1 MDSPF
6 QPTACGFGTVFKT
19 NGLRGVTM
27 SEVGRD
33 QILPSLL
40 NADHER
46 SRDEPEIAANIATQL
61 EHMGLSTWSISVLRR
76 LRDAIG
82 RQEPKTVLEVGGSI
96 GHRSAWLYDL
106 FKQHPIQRYD
116 IVEQGAKF
124 GVILHRLLTRYDAS
138 SWSKIIVDDFATL
151 CAEEKAWKLTTASG
165 VGADERRLA
174 EHYDAIIVD
183 APLARLSNDLQHA
196 LELLSNNGVLYTT
209 EPETPVGEY
218 NELDED
224 GKGKVDG
231 FNAWIELIRTIQS
244 SHHVAFVPL
253 FGGTIVAFFKR

>member
-1 MDSPF
+1 
-6 QPTACGFGTVFKT
+6 
-19 NGLRGVTM
+19 M
-27 SEVGRD
+27 SEIGRV
-33 QILPSLL
+33 QVLPTLL

-82 RQEPKTVLEVGGSI
+82 RQEPKSVLEVGGSI

-106 FKQHPIQRYD
+106 FADDPIDRYD

-138 SWSKIIVDDFATL
+138 AWSNIIVNDFATL

-165 VGADERRLA
+165 VGADERRLS
-174 EHYDAIIVD
+174 EKYDAIVVD
-183 APLARLSNDLQHA
+183 APLARLASDLQQA

-218 NELDED
+218 DELDDE
-224 GKGKVDG
+224 GKAKVDG
-231 FNAWIELIRTIQS
+231 FNAWIELIQQS
-244 SHHVAFVPL
+244 QTTHYVAFVPL

>member
-1 MDSPF
+1 
-6 QPTACGFGTVFKT
+6 
-19 NGLRGVTM
+19 M

-33 QILPSLL
+33 KVLPTLL
-40 NADHER
+40 NADHGR

-82 RQEPKTVLEVGGSI
+82 RQEPNRVLEVGGSI

-106 FKQHPIQRYD
+106 FAENPVSRFD
-116 IVEQGAKF
+116 ILEQGAKF
-124 GVILHRLLTRYDAS
+124 GVILHRLMTRYDAS
-138 SWSKIIVDDFATL
+138 LWSNIIVNDFATL

-165 VGADERRLA
+165 VGADDRKLA

-183 APLARLSNDLQHA
+183 APLSRLASDLHHA
-196 LELLSNNGVLYTT
+196 IELLSRNGVLYTT
-209 EPETPVGEY
+209 EPDTPVGEY
-218 NELDED
+218 DELDDE
-224 GKGKVDG
+224 GKAKVDG
-231 FNAWIELIRTIQS
+231 FNAWIEFVQQS
-244 SHHVAFVPL
+244 HSTYHMAFVPL

>member
-1 MDSPF
+1 
-6 QPTACGFGTVFKT
+6 
-19 NGLRGVTM
+19 M
-27 SEVGRD
+27 SEIGRD
-33 QILPSLL
+33 QVLPTLL

-82 RQEPKTVLEVGGSI
+82 RQEPKSVLEVGGSI

-106 FKQHPIQRYD
+106 FADDPIDRYD

-138 SWSKIIVDDFATL
+138 AWSNIIVNDFATL

-165 VGADERRLA
+165 VGADERRLS
-174 EHYDAIIVD
+174 EKYDAIVVD
-183 APLARLSNDLQHA
+183 APLVRLASDLQQA

-218 NELDED
+218 DELDDE
-224 GKGKVDG
+224 GKAKVDG
-231 FNAWIELIRTIQS
+231 FNAWIELIQQS
-244 SHHVAFVPL
+244 QTTHYVAFVPL

>member
-1 MDSPF
+1 
-6 QPTACGFGTVFKT
+6 
-19 NGLRGVTM
+19 M
-27 SEVGRD
+27 SEIGRD

-40 NADHER
+40 NADPKR

-82 RQEPKTVLEVGGSI
+82 RQEAKTVLEVGGSI

-106 FKQHPIQRYD
+106 FSQQNIHRYD

-124 GVILHRLLTRYDAS
+124 GVILHRLLTRYEAA

-174 EHYDAIIVD
+174 EQYDAIIID
-183 APLARLSNDLQHA
+183 SPLARFSSDLVHA
-196 LELLSNNGVLYTT
+196 LELLSNNGVLYTI

-218 NELDED
+218 DELDDD
-224 GKGKVDG
+224 GKAKVDG
-231 FNAWIELIRTIQS
+231 FNMWIEFIQKS
-244 SHHVAFVPL
+244 QLTHHIAFVPL

>member
-1 MDSPF
+1 
-6 QPTACGFGTVFKT
+6 
-19 NGLRGVTM
+19 M
-27 SEVGRD
+27 SEIGRD
-33 QILPSLL
+33 QVLPTLL

-82 RQEPKTVLEVGGSI
+82 RQEPKSILEVGGSI

-106 FKQHPIQRYD
+106 FTDASIDRYD

-138 SWSKIIVDDFATL
+138 AWSTIIVNDFATL

-165 VGADERRLA
+165 VGADERRLS
-174 EHYDAIIVD
+174 EKYDAIVID
-183 APLARLSNDLQHA
+183 APLARLASDLQQA

-218 NELDED
+218 NELDDE
-224 GKGKVDG
+224 GKAKVDG
-231 FNAWIELIRTIQS
+231 FNAWIELIQQLHTT
-244 SHHVAFVPL
+244 HYVAFVPL

>member
-1 MDSPF
+1 
-6 QPTACGFGTVFKT
+6 
-19 NGLRGVTM
+19 M
-27 SEVGRD
+27 SEIGRD
-33 QILPSLL
+33 QVLPTLL

-61 EHMGLSTWSISVLRR
+61 EHMGPSTWSISVLRR

-82 RQEPKTVLEVGGSI
+82 RQEPKSVLEVGGSI

-106 FKQHPIQRYD
+106 FADDPIDRYD
-116 IVEQGAKF
+116 LVEQGAKF

-138 SWSKIIVDDFATL
+138 AWSNIIVNDFATL

-165 VGADERRLA
+165 VGADERRLS
-174 EHYDAIIVD
+174 EKYDAIVVD
-183 APLARLSNDLQHA
+183 APLARLASDLQQA

-218 NELDED
+218 DELDDE
-224 GKGKVDG
+224 GKAKVDG
-231 FNAWIELIRTIQS
+231 FNAWIELIQQS
-244 SHHVAFVPL
+244 QTTHYVAFVPL

>member
-1 MDSPF
+1 
-6 QPTACGFGTVFKT
+6 
-19 NGLRGVTM
+19 M
-27 SEVGRD
+27 SEIGRD
-33 QILPSLL
+33 QVLPTLL

-82 RQEPKTVLEVGGSI
+82 RQEPKSILEVGGSI

-106 FKQHPIQRYD
+106 FTDASIDRYD

-138 SWSKIIVDDFATL
+138 AWSTIIVNDFATL

-165 VGADERRLA
+165 VGADERRLS
-174 EHYDAIIVD
+174 EKYDAIVID
-183 APLARLSNDLQHA
+183 APLARLASDLQQA
-196 LELLSNNGVLYTT
+196 LELLSNTGVLYTT

-218 NELDED
+218 NELEDE
-224 GKGKVDG
+224 GKAKVDG
-231 FNAWIELIRTIQS
+231 FNAWIELIQQLQTT
-244 SHHVAFVPL
+244 HYVAFVPL